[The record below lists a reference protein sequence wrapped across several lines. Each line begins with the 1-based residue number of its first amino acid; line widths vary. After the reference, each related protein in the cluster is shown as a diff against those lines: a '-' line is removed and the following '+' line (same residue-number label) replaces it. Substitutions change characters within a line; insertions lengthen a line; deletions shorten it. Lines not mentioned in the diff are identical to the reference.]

1 MLLRLVLS
9 LVTFAAF
16 RFVMYSDNP
25 DLIALRAQ
33 LYAGVIE
40 RAASSKV
47 TLEPDQTNLQK
58 LHARVAAEA
67 NPCTQADCPD
77 EGPPDNK
84 IRSNLGSKTDG
95 KTGFNPKFV
104 SVTPK
109 N

>member
-1 MLLRLVLS
+1 MLLRLILS

-16 RFVMYSDNP
+16 RFVMYSGNP

-33 LYAGVIE
+33 LYAAVIE
-40 RAASSKV
+40 RVASNKV
-47 TLEPDQTNLQK
+47 ALEPDQTNLQK

-67 NPCTQADCPD
+67 NLCEEADCPD
-77 EGPPDNK
+77 KGPPADQ
-84 IRSNLGSKTDG
+84 IRSNLGSTADSKSD
-95 KTGFNPKFV
+95 FNPKFV